1 MPAAVETSFEPDA
14 HDRQG
19 QVLRDQALTYGKDV
33 SIVVLAREAGR
44 LFIPAKCAA
53 HAVHLVRHH
62 RFAIAGTTEHDAP
75 FALAASYRFRCGP
88 NEKRIVDR
96 FFTERAEVF
105 YFVSEGAEQFFY
117 LFLVEKAGVV

>member
-1 MPAAVETSFEPDA
+1 SARFPYTTLF
-14 HDRQG
+14 R
-19 QVLRDQALTYGKDV
+19 
-33 SIVVLAREAGR
+33 SIVVLAREPGG
-44 LFIPAKCAA
+44 LFVPAKRAA

-62 RFAIAGTTEHDAP
+62 CFAIAGTAEDDAP
-75 FALAASYRFRCGP
+75 FALAACYCLDRWP

>member
-44 LFIPAKCAA
+44 LFVPAKCAA

-62 RFAIAGTTEHDAP
+62 RFAIAGTAKNNAS
-75 FALAASYRFRCGP
+75 FALSACYCFRCRA
-88 NEKRIVDR
+88 NEKRIVHWV
-96 FFTERAEVF
+96 FTERAEVF
-105 YFVSEGAEQFFY
+105 HFVPERAEQLFY
-117 LFLVEKAGVV
+117 V

>member
-1 MPAAVETSFEPDA
+1 MPAAIETGFEPDA

-19 QVLRDQALTYGKDV
+19 QVLGDQALSYGKDV

-44 LFIPAKCAA
+44 LFVPAKRAT

-62 RFAIAGTTEHDAP
+62 RFAIAGTPEDDAS
-75 FALAASYRFRCGP
+75 FALAARYCFRCWP
-88 NEKRIVDR
+88 NEKRIIHR

>member
-1 MPAAVETSFEPDA
+1 VCYCF
-14 HDRQG
+14 
-19 QVLRDQALTYGKDV
+19 
-33 SIVVLAREAGR
+33 GR
-44 LFIPAKCAA
+44 W
-53 HAVHLVRHH
+53 
-62 RFAIAGTTEHDAP
+62 
-75 FALAASYRFRCGP
+75 P